1 MLSAAPTLVNTF
13 FKNLCLFCKQNNH
26 LTGTSGIYRR
36 SASAQPAIVASCFSH
51 SLVSFLETPPSISKA

>member
-13 FKNLCLFCKQNNH
+13 FKNLCLFCMQNNH
-26 LTGTSGIYRR
+26 LTRTSGIYRR